1 MDWISLLVIIS
12 SLLLIAF
19 FYGIEI
25 AFISANKLS
34 IELKKKQGTL
44 SGKTWSRFSENST
57 RFIGTL
63 LVGLTILSVV
73 YGLLIGDMLYPVWS
87 KIKELLNKYP
97 SAADYISYIQLLVE
111 TILSTT
117 ILLFTVFIVRTFFRI
132 KNEQII
138 HSVFISKLMN
148 FFYQLFSSFA
158 ALLVNISEWI
168 LKYIFNV
175 KIRNKKEAFT
185 KLDLEHFFQ
194 QNKNQE
200 IEEASEHNKK
210 LFENALSLS
219 DIKIRACL
227 LPRKEIV
234 GVEKDTSITSI
245 KEKFIETKLSRIIV
259 FDNNID
265 NIIGYIHHL
274 DLFKNPATTLE
285 ILHPIAAVP
294 ETMSAT
300 DLMNKFT
307 KDRKSI
313 AWVID
318 EFGGTAGIVTMEDL
332 LEELFGEIEDEYDT
346 AENFVEKQ
354 LAEDEY
360 LFSGRIELDY
370 IEQKYNFNFYG
381 KEGAETLSG
390 FIIQNNNAIP
400 KQKQK
405 IIVGN
410 IEFDILHVSD
420 TRIEM
425 VKVRLLK

>member
-1 MDWISLLVIIS
+1 MDWISLLAIIS

-25 AFISANKLS
+25 AFISVNKLS
-34 IELKKKQGTL
+34 IELKKKQGTI
-44 SGKTWSRFSENST
+44 SGKTWSRFTENST
-57 RFIGTL
+57 RFIGTR
-63 LVGLTILSVV
+63 LVGLTIQTGV

-87 KIKELLNKYP
+87 WVKSMLP
-97 SAADYISYIQLLVE
+97 VSANDYISYIQLLVE

-185 KLDLEHFFQ
+185 KFDLEHFFQ
-194 QNKNQE
+194 QNNNQE

-227 LPRKEIV
+227 LPRKEII
-234 GVEKDTSITSI
+234 GVEKNTSITTI

-259 FDNNID
+259 FENNID

-285 ILHPIAAVP
+285 ILHPIPVVP

-332 LEELFGEIEDEYDT
+332 LEELFGEIEDEHDT
-346 AENFVEKQ
+346 TENFVEKQ

-370 IEQKYNFNFYG
+370 IEQKYKFNFYG

-405 IIVGN
+405 IIIGN

>member
-73 YGLLIGDMLYPVWS
+73 YGLLIGDMLLPVWNWV
-87 KIKELLNKYP
+87 KKLLP
-97 SAADYISYIQLLVE
+97 ESVSDYISYIQLLVE

-117 ILLFTVFIVRTFFRI
+117 ILLFTVFIIRAFFRI

-148 FFYQLFSSFA
+148 FFYQLFSSLV

-175 KIRNKKEAFT
+175 KIKNKKEAFT

-219 DIKIRACL
+219 DTKIRACL
-227 LPRKEIV
+227 LPRKEIIA
-234 GVEKDTSITSI
+234 VEKDTSIASI

-259 FDNNID
+259 FENNID

-274 DLFKNPATTLE
+274 DLFKNPSTTSE

-318 EFGGTAGIVTMEDL
+318 EFGGTSGIVTMEDL

-346 AENFVEKQ
+346 TEDFVEKQ

-370 IEQKYNFNFYG
+370 IEQKYQFNFYG

-390 FIIQNNNAIP
+390 FIIQNNNGIP
-400 KQKQK
+400 KEKQK
-405 IIVGN
+405 IIFGN